1 MFCDQRIT
9 ENITPDFCASRGSE
23 RAHLNVGQ
31 LCLRRHAAFNTLAL
45 LRDHNGEVDRFACFE
60 PTIVDQPVERLVDR
74 YGEADRVGMMMTNTE
89 ELETAGEIRSVRV
102 EIRRR
107 SLGEMKTRKFSPPTS
122 IGGAML
128 TFAN

>member
-9 ENITPDFCASRGSE
+9 ENIPANFCASRGSE

-31 LCLRRHAAFNTLAL
+31 LCLRRHAAFNTLAR
-45 LRDHNGEVDRFACFE
+45 LRDHNGEVDRFARFE

-107 SLGEMKTRKFSPPTS
+107 SLGGK
-122 IGGAML
+122 
-128 TFAN
+128 